1 MENKGLKVSVGI
13 LALLLIISFVVNTN
27 KETTNELQNPNNL
40 AAQNAPSRVEVGVD
54 DDYVK
59 GDPNAPI
66 TIVEFSDFECPFCAR
81 FYSQTLPSIQQKYID
96 TGKVKFV
103 YRDFP
108 LGFHKNAQ
116 KAAEAA
122 QCAGD
127 QGKYWEF
134 HDKIFENQ
142 PSLNLE
148 NLKKWAMELNLDVN
162 EFNQCLDSGKY
173 YDEVQQ
179 DMKDGT
185 AAGVKGTPAFFIN
198 GVFLSGAQPFSAF
211 EQIIEAELAS
221 L

>member
-13 LALLLIISFVVNTN
+13 LAVLLIVSFIANSNQMTNTGSQG
-27 KETTNELQNPNNL
+27 ENL
-40 AAQNAPSRVEVGVD
+40 AAQNAPSKIEVSID

-59 GDPNAPI
+59 GDPDAPI
-66 TIVEFSDFECPFCAR
+66 TIVEFSDFECPFCGK

-108 LGFHKNAQ
+108 LDFHKSAQ

-148 NLKKWAMELNLDVN
+148 NLKQWAVDLGLNTN
-162 EFNQCLDSGKY
+162 EFNQCLDSGKHY
-173 YDEVQQ
+173 EEVQK
-179 DMKDGT
+179 DMKDG
-185 AAGVKGTPAFFIN
+185 ADAGVRGTPAFFIN

-211 EQIIEAELAS
+211 EKIIEEELSS

>member
-1 MENKGLKVSVGI
+1 MENKGLKIGVGV
-13 LALLLIISFVVNTN
+13 LALLLIISFISNSNQGTGTGNQVD
-27 KETTNELQNPNNL
+27 NL
-40 AAQNAPSRVEVGVD
+40 AAQNSPPRTDVSIG
-54 DDYVK
+54 DDYIK

-66 TIVEFSDFECPFCAR
+66 TIIEFSDFECPFCAK

-103 YRDFP
+103 YKDFP
-108 LGFHKNAQ
+108 LNFHKNAQ

-127 QGKYWEF
+127 QGKYWEY
-134 HDKIFENQ
+134 HDKIFDNQ

-148 NLKKWAMELNLDVN
+148 NLKKWAIDLSLDIN

-173 YDEVQQ
+173 YDEVQR
-179 DMKDGT
+179 DMEEGT
-185 AAGVKGTPAFFIN
+185 AAGVRGTPAFFIN

-211 EQIIEAELAS
+211 EKIIEAELAS